1 MPQTCATPTRHA
13 LTIADAA
20 AMAGKSVTWVRR
32 RLNYLGFDSEMLMN
46 GRRGVMP
53 GEVRRMIAEDE
64 EWRRSVEQ
72 RLWKLK
78 RPALRLVWSN
88 PDP

>member
-1 MPQTCATPTRHA
+1 MPQTCATPTRQA
-13 LTIADAA
+13 LAIANAA

-32 RLNYLGFDSEMLMN
+32 RLNYLGFDSAVLMN
-46 GRRGVMP
+46 GRRGVML

-64 EWRRSVEQ
+64 EGRRHAE
-72 RLWKLK
+72 RWLRKPK

>member
-1 MPQTCATPTRHA
+1 MPQTCVTPTCHA

-32 RLNYLGFDSEMLMN
+32 RLNYLGFDSTVLMN

-64 EWRRSVEQ
+64 EGRRHAER
-72 RLWKLK
+72 RLRKPK